1 MSLLADVSASLSNG
15 LVEAV
20 AGGVSGGLTI
30 LCVLPIESIQ
40 TFQAAGNMP
49 GKPSMGD
56 VARHLWRQGGPSRFF
71 KGWIASSSTVF
82 TEKFWLFFWYSILQ
96 TVVANLR
103 RLPNAAALGAITL
116 TLCGWAAE
124 NLSIP
129 TRYPVEVIL
138 RDQQTSLKTE
148 GFAAVAG
155 RIWSSQG
162 LAGFYKGWNVYLLR
176 PTFLLVL
183 SPSRSADSFFVV
195 QVPALRFPLWD
206 TAGVS
211 ARPLPSRLLSEP
223 QKKRLH
229 PYM

>member
-1 MSLLADVSASLSNG
+1 MIMMSACGDPREGRRAGSLYVEEGARESEGARMSLVADIGASLSNG
-15 LVEAV
+15 LFEAV

-49 GKPSMGD
+49 GRPTMGD
-56 VARHLWRQGGPSRFF
+56 VARHLWTQGGPTRFF
-71 KGWIASSSTVF
+71 KGWIASSSTVC

-96 TVVANLR
+96 AVAVNLR
-103 RLPNAAALGAITL
+103 GLPNAAALGGVVL

-148 GFAAVAG
+148 GFTAVAK
-155 RIWSSQG
+155 RIWKTQG
-162 LAGFYKGWNVYLLR
+162 LGGFYKGCEDSLTLFCLHSQSASG
-176 PTFLLVL
+176 T
-183 SPSRSADSFFVV
+183 PSV
-195 QVPALRFPLWD
+195 WI
-206 TAGVS
+206 
-211 ARPLPSRLLSEP
+211 
-223 QKKRLH
+223 
-229 PYM
+229 

>member
-1 MSLLADVSASLSNG
+1 
-15 LVEAV
+15 
-20 AGGVSGGLTI
+20 
-30 LCVLPIESIQ
+30 
-40 TFQAAGNMP
+40 MP

-56 VARHLWRQGGPSRFF
+56 VAQHLWRQGGPSRFF

-96 TVVANLR
+96 TVVVNLR
-103 RLPNAAALGAITL
+103 RLPSAAALGAITL

-176 PTFLLVL
+176 PIFLLVL
-183 SPSRSADSFFVV
+183 SPFRPTDFCFVV
-195 QVPALRFPLWD
+195 HRY
-206 TAGVS
+206 
-211 ARPLPSRLLSEP
+211 LLYGFRSGI
-223 QKKRLH
+223 QQA
-229 PYM
+229 